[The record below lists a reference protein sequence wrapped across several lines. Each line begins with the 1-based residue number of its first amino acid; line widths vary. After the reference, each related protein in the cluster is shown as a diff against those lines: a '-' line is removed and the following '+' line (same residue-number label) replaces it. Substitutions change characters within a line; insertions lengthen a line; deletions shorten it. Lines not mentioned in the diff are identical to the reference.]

1 MDLLPTD
8 ENIRK
13 TIEED
18 LLGRNEDLGHFIQLL
33 NSIVG
38 SYSIALDGQWG
49 SGKTFF
55 VKQVKAIL
63 EAYNPNLTVEH
74 ANVIQE
80 KMNSYLAQQDL
91 QPQYPI
97 YYDAWMNDN
106 DTDPIISLLYSI
118 AEAHSYF
125 TKRDIESMK
134 GLKDAGVAVIKMVG
148 GPDLK
153 SFENLFIAKS
163 CMDAKTQSV
172 DLFKQINTFFSELH
186 IEKGNRLVIF
196 VDELDRCKPTFAIKF
211 LERIKH
217 YFEHPNITFVFSVNI
232 TELAHTVQNYY
243 GKGFD
248 AGRYLNRFFDYTFRL
263 PAVSTEAYYRAQ
275 GIDNDNSAY
284 NFTVKKVIQELH
296 LELREAVKLLG
307 NAKAFA
313 REIQNIPN
321 SFSVFGDVSS
331 MNYVGSFVVPILMG
345 TQLKEPDKY
354 ESFINGEYA
363 KPFVDIIT
371 KVFNTYE
378 SINPFRKY
386 GNATVKGDKSIKAK
400 ELYDALFKLSNRDVE
415 MEVEGIKIN
424 SHLRNWALQVAS
436 GMSNFSDFSTKE

>member
-18 LLGRNEDLGHFIQLL
+18 LLGRNEYLGYFIQLL
-33 NSIVG
+33 NSIEG
-38 SYSIALDGQWG
+38 SYTIALDGQWG

-55 VKQVKAIL
+55 VKQAQAVL
-63 EAYNPNLTVEH
+63 EAYNPNLTIDD
-74 ANVIQE
+74 ADTIQN
-80 KMNSYLAQQDL
+80 KMQVYLGQAEL
-91 QPQYPI
+91 EPQFPI
-97 YYDAWMNDN
+97 YYDAWLNDN

-125 TKRDIESMK
+125 TKRDIESME
-134 GLKDAGVAVIKMVG
+134 GVKDAGVAVIKMLG

-153 SFENLFIAKS
+153 TFENLFSAKS
-163 CMDAKTQSV
+163 CMDAKAKAV
-172 DLFKQINTFFSELH
+172 DLFKQINKFFNELH

-232 TELAHTVQNYY
+232 AELSHTVQNYY
-243 GKGFD
+243 GKDFD

-263 PAVSTEAYYRAQ
+263 PPVPMELYYRAQ
-275 GIDNDNSAY
+275 GVDDNIVY
-284 NFTVKKVIQELH
+284 NHMVKIVIQELH
-296 LELREAVKLLG
+296 LELREVVKFLG
-307 NAKAFA
+307 NAKIFEKKIPEIHNGFAAFM
-313 REIQNIPN
+313 
-321 SFSVFGDVSS
+321 DVSS
-331 MNYVGSFVVPILMG
+331 MQYVGQIVVPVLMG
-345 TQLKEPDKY
+345 IQLKYPDKY
-354 ESFINGEYA
+354 ESFINGEIEE
-363 KPFVDIIT
+363 PFLKIIT
-371 KVFNTYE
+371 KEFSGYWT
-378 SINPFRKY
+378 INPFKEYDNRIAKR
-386 GNATVKGDKSIKAK
+386 DKSIEAK

-424 SHLRNWALQVAS
+424 EHLRSWMLQVAS